1 MRISVQKYFSFTFFI
16 LFFLGAL
23 PGLAMGQS
31 DGVSRGI
38 DTMGFRAEE
47 PGEAILGGKY
57 IQKEAFY
64 AIRPPALWK
73 KSTLSQA
80 EKNLSYAVRF
90 KDSHNGDYMTLGIIQ
105 GGPKDLTLA
114 GLSRFRG
121 DYLGGVRRAGL
132 GQIVGSD
139 LFRFKHFHCF
149 QVIAKKNR
157 TVLLQLLIFDQPG
170 SFLQL
175 AYSVGEDR
183 YHDLARTMEASIAS
197 LEWPVLSK
205 D

>member
-1 MRISVQKYFSFTFFI
+1 MRILDKKYFSFI
-16 LFFLGAL
+16 LFVLFSLGCL

-31 DGVSRGI
+31 AGVSRGI

-47 PGEAILGGKY
+47 PGEAILGRRY

-64 AIRPPALWK
+64 AICPPALWN
-73 KSTLSQA
+73 KSTLSKA

-90 KDSHNGDYMTLGIIQ
+90 KDPHSGDYLTLGIIQ
-105 GGPKDLTLA
+105 GGPKELTLA
-114 GLSRFRG
+114 GLRRFRG

-139 LFRFKHFHCF
+139 LFRFKHLHCF
-149 QVIAKKNR
+149 QVIARKNK

-175 AYSVGEDR
+175 AYSVGEDH

-197 LEWPVLSK
+197 LEWPCLK
-205 D
+205 PD

>member
-1 MRISVQKYFSFTFFI
+1 MGSLDKKYFSFALFI
-16 LFFLGAL
+16 LFFLCGL
-23 PGLAMGQS
+23 PGLVMGQS
-31 DGVSRGI
+31 TGVSRDI
-38 DTMGFRAEE
+38 DTMGFRVEE
-47 PGEAILGGKY
+47 PGEAILGRQY

-64 AIRPPALWK
+64 AFRPPALWNK
-73 KSTLSQA
+73 VPLSKA

-90 KDSHNGDYMTLGIIQ
+90 KDPHSGDYLTLGIIQ
-105 GGPKDLTLA
+105 GGPKELTLA

-149 QVIAKKNR
+149 QVIARKNK

-175 AYSVGEDR
+175 AYSVGEDH

-197 LEWPVLSK
+197 LEWPCLK
-205 D
+205 PD